1 MTGAGMTIGGAARK
15 AGVGVETIRF
25 YERKGL
31 IEQPARPANGGYRT
45 YPQETIR
52 KLCFIKQA
60 QEIGFSLKEIRDLL
74 ELRSDPAAHC
84 EDVRMKAVAKLNDIE
99 DKLEKLRSIRLALVN
114 LVNSCPRESADLT
127 ECTILQSLD
136 QKAEGGPA

>member
-1 MTGAGMTIGGAARK
+1 MTSPGMTIGGAARE
-15 AGVGVETIRF
+15 AGIGVETIRF

-31 IEQPARPANGGYRT
+31 IDQPARPAGGGYRA

-60 QEIGFSLKEIRDLL
+60 QEIGFSLREIHDLL
-74 ELRSDPAAHC
+74 ELRNDPAAQC
-84 EDVRMKAVAKLNDIE
+84 EDVRKKAVAKLNDIE

-136 QKAEGGPA
+136 SGS